1 MNSSIKGI
9 ESIDA
14 APAADADAEL
24 VGSMTRIADG
34 LDHLLV
40 GIFACVAL
48 LTLIALCEVVRLGV
62 FS

>member
-14 APAADADAEL
+14 APDADAEL

>member
-1 MNSSIKGI
+1 MNSSIEGI
-9 ESIDA
+9 EGIDA
-14 APAADADAEL
+14 APDADAEL

-40 GIFACVAL
+40 GIVACVAL

-62 FS
+62 FT

>member
-1 MNSSIKGI
+1 MNSRIEGI

-14 APAADADAEL
+14 APADAEL
-24 VGSMTRIADG
+24 VSSMTRIADG

-48 LTLIALCEVVRLGV
+48 LALIALCEVVRLGV
-62 FS
+62 FT